1 MKIIGLTGSIAT
13 GKSAVT
19 KIVAAAGYRVID
31 ADLVAR
37 EVVEPGTFTLEK
49 IKDVFGL
56 DIVENGVLNRK
67 KLGQIVFKDPAK
79 LKELTAITSPAIYS
93 AIEDKLN
100 FFKNRGEK
108 VIIIAIPLLFEQK
121 YDESGWLDQILVV
134 ATNPRIELDRLMAR
148 DHLDEYAAQSRIKAQ
163 ISIEKKAEMAD
174 VVFDNNGSEEELKQQ
189 VEKYLADLK
198 KEK

>member
-67 KLGQIVFKDPAK
+67 KLGQMVFQDPAK

-108 VIIIAIPLLFEQK
+108 VIFIAIPLLFEQK

-163 ISIEKKAEMAD
+163 ISIEKKVEMAD

-189 VEKYLADLK
+189 VEKYLVDLK
-198 KEK
+198 KEE